1 MPPSIVGGIA
11 GRHMAAIPTALRLEL
26 DEAAATH
33 DTLVGLKLDKSKCFD
48 RIIPSFVAI
57 ILLALGCAKHV
68 VSIFVRQYSG
78 LRKHLSY
85 RGWTMHTA
93 TTSPNGVAQGC
104 SFSLIAI
111 NAYMR
116 SWLAFLHD
124 IPHITCRIYID
135 DIYLWASIQH
145 IANLKIALEVTQLW
159 DTLVGQKLNPDKSV
173 AWASNCDGRKT
184 MKRTFSDFL
193 IHEVIDVL
201 GTKLYT
207 SQRNSFEFP
216 EEKTHKILLDIRNI
230 GALPLPRKIK
240 SQLLGAKVI
249 PQCSYAAHIT
259 KIPKAVLDKI
269 QAEIT
274 QALWGNRPHWRAKH
288 LVLGFLAQPHRVDPY
303 IARAYSAVLDFMRFL
318 HIDPENF
325 DRLCRAAPLSTV
337 NKYSLFTG
345 IRDAFAAF
353 GISFDTD
360 LHVAVGN
367 GPKLNLRELSARDLA
382 PVLKQFAVQIHYDH
396 TANLNRKDFFKPQ
409 GFVDVFHSKLFA
421 TKYCAIS
428 GSEPPLRT
436 HFEAQLV
443 GCTITNDRRFAA
455 KSAES
460 PSCRFCKT
468 AKESL
473 VHILQCPAAQ
483 EHFQFGPQHEFG
495 QNFSQLGIVEHPWP
509 IIRHRLHVDRAADIP
524 CATFDRPDHYLSV
537 WTDGSVFWSECFPL
551 TAAGYSIINED
562 GSIFDAGTVSHLALS
577 SFSAELWAV
586 VMATLKADCCLCVYS
601 DCQEVV
607 AMVNLLV
614 QRRCIPRNCLHLEWW
629 QTLLAVINLRSLS
642 SDGPVLTMVWIPAH
656 IDDALPISLIPAVKL
671 QQAGTTRKHV
681 ELNRVADKVA
691 KYFALQR
698 CAIAPRD
705 KTMFQDAV
713 LHQQEVLT
721 QLNKFIGFECAEE
734 FVDASSPPKPLCLQ
748 DFQKCYPGL
757 AWSCSEQAF
766 DLVFN
771 IPDGPPPSK
780 ADLSHADW
788 DQLRTFLKSL
798 HWISGLQYMCTYQE
812 LAFFFTSGAF
822 DCTNDLHTFRTLYC
836 SCGRLLWLYTS
847 LVLISLVNPQ
857 LARPNV

>member
-1 MPPSIVGGIA
+1 M
-11 GRHMAAIPTALRLEL
+11 
-26 DEAAATH
+26 
-33 DTLVGLKLDKSKCFD
+33 
-48 RIIPSFVAI
+48 
-57 ILLALGCAKHV
+57 
-68 VSIFVRQYSG
+68 
-78 LRKHLSY
+78 
-85 RGWTMHTA
+85 
-93 TTSPNGVAQGC
+93 
-104 SFSLIAI
+104 
-111 NAYMR
+111 
-116 SWLAFLHD
+116 
-124 IPHITCRIYID
+124 
-135 DIYLWASIQH
+135 
-145 IANLKIALEVTQLW
+145 
-159 DTLVGQKLNPDKSV
+159 
-173 AWASNCDGRKT
+173 
-184 MKRTFSDFL
+184 
-193 IHEVIDVL
+193 
-201 GTKLYT
+201 
-207 SQRNSFEFP
+207 
-216 EEKTHKILLDIRNI
+216 
-230 GALPLPRKIK
+230 
-240 SQLLGAKVI
+240 
-249 PQCSYAAHIT
+249 
-259 KIPKAVLDKI
+259 
-269 QAEIT
+269 
-274 QALWGNRPHWRAKH
+274 
-288 LVLGFLAQPHRVDPY
+288 
-303 IARAYSAVLDFMRFL
+303 
-318 HIDPENF
+318 
-325 DRLCRAAPLSTV
+325 
-337 NKYSLFTG
+337 
-345 IRDAFAAF
+345 
-353 GISFDTD
+353 
-360 LHVAVGN
+360 
-367 GPKLNLRELSARDLA
+367 
-382 PVLKQFAVQIHYDH
+382 
-396 TANLNRKDFFKPQ
+396 
-409 GFVDVFHSKLFA
+409 
-421 TKYCAIS
+421 
-428 GSEPPLRT
+428 
-436 HFEAQLV
+436 
-443 GCTITNDRRFAA
+443 
-455 KSAES
+455 
-460 PSCRFCKT
+460 
-468 AKESL
+468 

-509 IIRHRLHVDRAADIP
+509 IIRHRLHVDRAADSP

-705 KTMFQDAV
+705 KTMFQAAV

-822 DCTNDLHTFRTLYC
+822 DCTNDLHTFKTLYC
-836 SCGRLLWLYTS
+836 SCGRLLWLYTT
-847 LVLISLVNPQ
+847 LVLSSLVNPL